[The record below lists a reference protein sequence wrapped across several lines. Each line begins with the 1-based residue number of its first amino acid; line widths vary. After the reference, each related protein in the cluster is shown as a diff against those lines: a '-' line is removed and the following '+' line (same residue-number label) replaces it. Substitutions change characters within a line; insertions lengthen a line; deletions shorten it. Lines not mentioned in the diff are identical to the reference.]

1 MNSETFRYLCKPEQK
16 FNELVAQNLPVK
28 KFHPAILAVASGL
41 LLYAAWPVS
50 PLTFLIFVAF
60 IPLFW
65 LEQQGLQRRPFFAW
79 VYVAMLIWNVTT
91 TWWIMNSTVP
101 GGIAAIL
108 ANSLL
113 MCIPWIAFY
122 NIKKRMGA
130 TVGYISFIICWL
142 TFEYIH
148 LNWELSWPWL
158 TLGNVFAL
166 QPGWVQ
172 WYEYTGTS
180 GGSLWVLML
189 NVVLFIIIKHQF
201 TKRKIHVRVAS
212 LFIALVFFPFLL
224 SIYVFQQRTVFKERA
239 GINIVVVQPNVDPY
253 KKFNEGFEYEQLTNL
268 IQLSE
273 ATIDSN
279 TRLVVWPETA
289 IPVAIDESQVAQ
301 HPFMQQVFQLVKRHP
316 DLRLLTGIE
325 GFKMFDEQSKTQYSR
340 KANGGM
346 YFDAYNSAALI
357 DSTSAQLYHKSKL
370 VPGVETLPSFLKFMD
385 AWFEKFGGTTGGYVR
400 QDERTVLIADNSNY
414 KIAPAICYE
423 SIYGEFMTGYVRNG
437 ANLIAIITNDGWWS
451 ETPGYK
457 QHMNYARLRAIELR
471 KWVARSANTGISCFI
486 DPLGKVYQPQPW
498 DKAATIKQNI
508 PDSNG
513 ITTFYATSGDV
524 ISKIAIALTLL
535 LTAWNIILIIKRLL
549 NRAKK
554 SDVSK

>member
-1 MNSETFRYLCKPEQK
+1 M
-16 FNELVAQNLPVK
+16 K

-65 LEQQGLQRRPFFAW
+65 LEQQGLRRRPFFAW
-79 VYVAMLIWNVTT
+79 VYLSMLIWNVAT

-101 GGIAAIL
+101 GGIAAML

-130 TVGYISFIICWL
+130 TVGYISFVVCWL

-158 TLGNVFAL
+158 TLGNVFAV

-172 WYEYTGTS
+172 WYEYTGAS
-180 GGSLWVLML
+180 GGSLWVLL
-189 NVVLFIIIKHQF
+189 VNVVLFVLIKHQL
-201 TKRKIHVRVAS
+201 TKRRVNVRLAS
-212 LFIALVFFPFLL
+212 LFIALLFFPFLL

-273 ATIDSN
+273 AAIDSN

-301 HPFMQQVFQLVKRHP
+301 HPFMQQVFQLIKRHP
-316 DLRLLTGIE
+316 HLRLLTGIE
-325 GFKMFDEQSKTQYSR
+325 GFKLFDEQNKTQYSR

-346 YFDAYNSAALI
+346 YFDAYNSAALV
-357 DSTSAQLYHKSKL
+357 DSSNAQLYHKSKL

-385 AWFEKFGGTTGGYVR
+385 AWFEKFGGTTGGYAR
-400 QDERTVLIADNSNY
+400 QDERTVLVADNSNY

-423 SIYGEFMTGYVRNG
+423 SIYGEFMTEYVRNG
-437 ANLIAIITNDGWWS
+437 ANLVAIITNDGWWS

-471 KWVARSANTGISCFI
+471 KWIARSANTGISCFI

-513 ITTFYATSGDV
+513 FKTFYATSGDV
-524 ISKIAIALTLL
+524 ISKIAVALTLL
-535 LTAWNIILIIKRLL
+535 LTVWNIILIIKRLF

-554 SDVSK
+554 PIVSK